1 MWIKGTW
8 LRVHTNSIR
17 GSGSSTAIGQVVEVN
32 DKEGTVRIHNAT
44 LDVTVPLSYV
54 IADFR
59 PLDVDLCD
67 DEEWDEF
74 QDWIDSQY
82 LNLGG

>member
-8 LRVHTNSIR
+8 LRVYTNSIR
-17 GSGSSTAIGQVVEVN
+17 GAGASTAIGQVVEV
-32 DKEGTVRIHNAT
+32 DEKADTVKIHNAMM
-44 LDVTVPLSYV
+44 DIVVPVSYV

-59 PLDVDLCD
+59 VLDTDLCD

-74 QDWIDSQY
+74 QSWLDS